1 MVTPYRRTGLMTAS
15 FQGARGAALSEGIR
29 SADALSSQLSQM
41 SNFFFNQAA
50 QQRRIEGEEFGAA
63 NAPTFE
69 ELLEAQKQGEN
80 LLDFA
85 PTVFGRSAKA
95 AALATVENEITV
107 DAQKRFDQLAF
118 EANKKMVSPT
128 VLRDDLDATILGYS
142 EVLQATS
149 PALVR
154 KLSAKLSLNA
164 NNIFDSYR
172 KSYARASAQKSTL
185 VNVAA
190 LSVAERNTID
200 AWRNYL
206 DVPNLTVDQ
215 VMQAEVDLKLI
226 YQNELTKN
234 GAKTTKSD
242 MNRIDNT
249 FRNIAKAK
257 VQNFLVNNRGN
268 LSFNIDAIRRGIG
281 VKGIDPQDVTTPTIN
296 GIINFLTDEERNAII
311 TTSLASFSAENALI
325 QQQDDA
331 YENAQKAANETL
343 LVETLNVLSGNPFE
357 LEDGTKIIPYDEQG
371 FLTREA
377 SDLLDNL
384 ANEVL
389 NSGAEDAEQIYNDI
403 IKSIN
408 DADGKVS
415 RSEPRL
421 KRQLAQKISSGGF
434 SYQELATFAPR
445 LTVKDLAEL
454 KTLLDGVKNEDL
466 EIALNDGAEALNNYV
481 RETEA
486 LAFNHP
492 RYEDQ
497 RLYLNY
503 ENYMSKKLKKAERGG
518 EPFDAEEAK
527 NEWFSKFKNDLKSEF
542 KTSYISQFNRITN
555 DILSGSDSAKVPKK
569 QLGQNLSTLFENIL
583 KNTEREASDYQEI
596 LKELRKQKQNNFNK
610 NLVFQKQGPILIDLL
625 ERLIENMNE

>member
-1 MVTPYRRTGLMTAS
+1 MVAPYKRTGLMTAS

-29 SADALSSQLSQM
+29 SANALTSQLSQM

-50 QQRRIEGEEFGAA
+50 EQRRIEGEEFGAA

-128 VLRDDLDATILGYS
+128 VLRDDLDATILGYN

-185 VNVAA
+185 VNIAA
-190 LSVAERNTID
+190 LSVAERNTTD

-215 VMQAEVDLKLI
+215 VMQAEAQLKLL

-268 LSFNIDAIRRGIG
+268 LSSNITAIRNRIN
-281 VKGIDPQDVTTPTIN
+281 VQSVIPNDPTTPTIN

-311 TTSLASFSAENALI
+311 TTSLANFSAENALI
-325 QQQDDA
+325 QQQDNA

-377 SDLLDNL
+377 TNLLDNL

-389 NSGAEDAEQIYNDI
+389 NSGAENAEQIYNDI

-408 DADGKVS
+408 DADGKVLKS
-415 RSEPRL
+415 DPRL

-434 SYQELATFAPR
+434 SYQELTTFAPR
-445 LTVKDLAEL
+445 LSVKDLEEL
-454 KTLLDGVKNEDL
+454 KTLLDGVKDENL

-486 LAFNHP
+486 LATNHP

-503 ENYMSKKLKKAERGG
+503 ENYMTKQLLKARRGG
-518 EPFDAEEAK
+518 EPFDADQAK
-527 NEWFSKFKNDLKSEF
+527 DKWFTEFKGDLKKQYKIEY
-542 KTSYISQFNRITN
+542 TVQFNSKTKQ
-555 DILSGSDSAKVPKK
+555 ILTGTVSAKVPKK
-569 QLGQNLSTLFENIL
+569 QLGQNLSTLLEDIL
-583 KNTEREASDYQEI
+583 KNTEREQSDYQAI
-596 LKELRKQKQNNFNK
+596 LDELRLHEGNSFNG
-610 NLVFQKQGPILIDLL
+610 NSVFQKQGPDLIFLL
-625 ERLIENMNE
+625 ENLIENMNE